1 MLVAPPARTANG
13 FYARCSFEHG
23 QLLFASQNRPSSINL
38 TADGLPIIERSELG
52 ASDDRL
58 GQGSLNLQAPIF
70 LNFGTHLRR
79 DQVNWFSV
87 QANAAIIAGVVSLSI
102 TLIMVLVA
110 IILTNRNV
118 RQNFKLEFAA
128 EGVAR
133 EMLMDRNWPY
143 CSFRVLKYHLSGFTD
158 DELRKIL
165 VRAGGIRLTAG
176 GQEVWGLL
184 SRNRE
189 YLSVE
194 EIKEAPTTQT
204 AFDPSGQQQ
213 MHQQQQQEG
222 GPQELDISRD
232 SSGAFERVR
241 AEMIK
246 LGTLE
251 CVGPAARQK

>member
-1 MLVAPPARTANG
+1 M
-13 FYARCSFEHG
+13 
-23 QLLFASQNRPSSINL
+23 
-38 TADGLPIIERSELG
+38 
-52 ASDDRL
+52 
-58 GQGSLNLQAPIF
+58 
-70 LNFGTHLRR
+70 
-79 DQVNWFSV
+79 NWFSD
-87 QANAAIIAGVVSLSI
+87 QMNAAIIAGVMSLSI
-102 TLIMVLVA
+102 TLIMILVA
-110 IILTNRNV
+110 IILTNRKVN
-118 RQNFKLEFAA
+118 RNFNLEFAA

-133 EMLMDRNWPY
+133 EMLMDRKWPY
-143 CSFRVLKYHLSGFTD
+143 RTFRVLKYHLCGFTD

-194 EIKEAPTTQT
+194 EIKEVATTQI
-204 AFDPSGQQQ
+204 AFDSSGQQQ
-213 MHQQQQQEG
+213 HHEQQQQEG
-222 GPQELDISRD
+222 GPQDKLDLSPY

-251 CVGPAARQK
+251 RVRPAARQK

>member
-1 MLVAPPARTANG
+1 M
-13 FYARCSFEHG
+13 
-23 QLLFASQNRPSSINL
+23 
-38 TADGLPIIERSELG
+38 
-52 ASDDRL
+52 
-58 GQGSLNLQAPIF
+58 
-70 LNFGTHLRR
+70 
-79 DQVNWFSV
+79 NWFSD
-87 QANAAIIAGVVSLSI
+87 QMNAAIIAGVVSLSI

-110 IILTNRNV
+110 IILTNRKV
-118 RQNFKLEFAA
+118 HHNFNLEFAA

-133 EMLMDRNWPY
+133 EMLMDRKWPY
-143 CSFRVLKYHLSGFTD
+143 RTFRVLKYHLCGFTD

-194 EIKEAPTTQT
+194 EIKEAPATQI
-204 AFDPSGQQQ
+204 AFDSSGQQQ
-213 MHQQQQQEG
+213 NHQQQQQEG
-222 GPQELDISRD
+222 GPQDELDLSRD

-251 CVGPAARQK
+251 CVRPAARQK

>member
-1 MLVAPPARTANG
+1 M
-13 FYARCSFEHG
+13 
-23 QLLFASQNRPSSINL
+23 
-38 TADGLPIIERSELG
+38 
-52 ASDDRL
+52 
-58 GQGSLNLQAPIF
+58 
-70 LNFGTHLRR
+70 
-79 DQVNWFSV
+79 NWFAV
-87 QANAAIIAGVVSLSI
+87 QINAAIIAGVVSLSI

-118 RQNFKLEFAA
+118 YHNSNLEFAA

-133 EMLMDRNWPY
+133 AMLMDRNWPY

-194 EIKEAPTTQT
+194 EIKEAPTTQI
-204 AFDPSGQQQ
+204 AFDSSGQQLN
-213 MHQQQQQEG
+213 QQQQER
-222 GPQELDISRD
+222 GPQDELDLSRD
-232 SSGAFERVR
+232 SSGPFERVR

-251 CVGPAARQK
+251 CVRPAARQK

>member
-1 MLVAPPARTANG
+1 M
-13 FYARCSFEHG
+13 
-23 QLLFASQNRPSSINL
+23 
-38 TADGLPIIERSELG
+38 
-52 ASDDRL
+52 
-58 GQGSLNLQAPIF
+58 
-70 LNFGTHLRR
+70 
-79 DQVNWFSV
+79 NWFAD
-87 QANAAIIAGVVSLSI
+87 QINAAIIASVVSLSI

-118 RQNFKLEFAA
+118 RHNFKLEFAA

-194 EIKEAPTTQT
+194 EIKEAPTTQI
-204 AFDPSGQQQ
+204 AFDSSGHQQN
-213 MHQQQQQEG
+213 HQQQQQEG
-222 GPQELDISRD
+222 GPQDELALSRD

-251 CVGPAARQK
+251 CVRPAARQK

>member
-1 MLVAPPARTANG
+1 M
-13 FYARCSFEHG
+13 
-23 QLLFASQNRPSSINL
+23 
-38 TADGLPIIERSELG
+38 
-52 ASDDRL
+52 
-58 GQGSLNLQAPIF
+58 
-70 LNFGTHLRR
+70 
-79 DQVNWFSV
+79 NWLSV
-87 QANAAIIAGVVSLSI
+87 QMNAAIIAGGVSLSVS
-102 TLIMVLVA
+102 LIIALVA
-110 IILTNRNV
+110 TVFTNRKL

-133 EMLMDRNWPY
+133 EMLIDRKWPY
-143 CSFRVLKYHLSGFTD
+143 RTFRVLKYHLCGFTD

-189 YLSVE
+189 YLSGE
-194 EIKEAPTTQT
+194 EIKEAPTTQI
-204 AFDPSGQQQ
+204 AFDSSGQQQ
-213 MHQQQQQEG
+213 NQPQHDG
-222 GPQELDISRD
+222 GPQDEPDLSRD

-251 CVGPAARQK
+251 CVRPATRQK

>member
-1 MLVAPPARTANG
+1 M
-13 FYARCSFEHG
+13 
-23 QLLFASQNRPSSINL
+23 
-38 TADGLPIIERSELG
+38 
-52 ASDDRL
+52 
-58 GQGSLNLQAPIF
+58 
-70 LNFGTHLRR
+70 
-79 DQVNWFSV
+79 NWFSV

-204 AFDPSGQQQ
+204 VFDPSGQQQ

>member
-1 MLVAPPARTANG
+1 M
-13 FYARCSFEHG
+13 
-23 QLLFASQNRPSSINL
+23 
-38 TADGLPIIERSELG
+38 
-52 ASDDRL
+52 
-58 GQGSLNLQAPIF
+58 
-70 LNFGTHLRR
+70 
-79 DQVNWFSV
+79 NWFSD
-87 QANAAIIAGVVSLSI
+87 QMNAAIIAAVFLNISLI
-102 TLIMVLVA
+102 IALVA
-110 IILTNRNV
+110 TILTNRKV

-133 EMLMDRNWPY
+133 EMLMDRKWPY
-143 CSFRVLKYHLSGFTD
+143 RTFRVLKYHLCGFTD

-194 EIKEAPTTQT
+194 EIKEAPTTQI
-204 AFDPSGQQQ
+204 AFDSSGQQQ
-213 MHQQQQQEG
+213 KHQQQQQEG
-222 GPQELDISRD
+222 GPQDELDLSRD

-251 CVGPAARQK
+251 CVRPAARQK

>member
-1 MLVAPPARTANG
+1 LKAPIELTPTRLLRLSKNLPHGLEGTAP
-13 FYARCSFEHG
+13 F
-23 QLLFASQNRPSSINL
+23 P
-38 TADGLPIIERSELG
+38 
-52 ASDDRL
+52 RL
-58 GQGSLNLQAPIF
+58 RRLNLHQNPA
-70 LNFGTHLRR
+70 GTLHIRR
-79 DQVNWFSV
+79 LDN
-87 QANAAIIAGVVSLSI
+87 GLE
-102 TLIMVLVA
+102 
-110 IILTNRNV
+110 R
-118 RQNFKLEFAA
+118 NFKLEFAA

-133 EMLMDRNWPY
+133 EMLIDRKWPY
-143 CSFRVLKYHLSGFTD
+143 RTFRVLKYHLSGFTD

-194 EIKEAPTTQT
+194 EIKEAPTQI
-204 AFDPSGQQQ
+204 AFDSSSQQQ
-213 MHQQQQQEG
+213 KHQQQQQEG
-222 GPQELDISRD
+222 GPQDELTLSRD

-251 CVGPAARQK
+251 CVRPAARQK